1 MKNIFIT
8 TTTFAHF
15 SRTPLKL
22 FKEKGYNVVLN
33 DKGRKLNEDEL
44 VEKIP
49 DFDGILAGTEV
60 YSKRVLNKAVK
71 LRAIS
76 RLGVGM
82 DNIDLEFSKKKK
94 IQVFKT
100 QTTPA
105 PAVAELTLGL
115 ILDLLR
121 KISFQCSQLK
131 TGTWKKKMG
140 SLLTGK
146 TLGIIGLG
154 IIGKTLVEI
163 SQGFGLKYLAYDV
176 QQDGAFAER
185 YNLKYCSLSE
195 LLTSSDVVSIHLN
208 LSKETKNIIDMKALG
223 NMKQSA
229 ILINTSRGE
238 IVDELDLKEALDNE
252 LIAGAGLDVYQKEPY
267 NGPLLQYNNVIA
279 TPHIG
284 AYAKEIRIQMELEAA
299 KNLIRGLNEAN

>member
-15 SRTPLKL
+15 STTPLKL

-76 RLGVGM
+76 RLGVGI
-82 DNIDLEFSKKKK
+82 DNIDLEFAKQKG
-94 IQVFKT
+94 IRVYKT
-100 QTTPA
+100 WTTPA
-105 PAVAELTLGL
+105 PAVAELVLGL
-115 ILDLLR
+115 MLDLAR
-121 KISFQCSQLK
+121 KISYQNNTLK
-131 TGTWKKKMG
+131 SGKWKKEMG
-140 SLLTGK
+140 NLLQGK
-146 TLGIIGLG
+146 TLGIVGLG
-154 IIGKTLVEI
+154 TIGKTLVKLVK
-163 SQGFGLKYLAYDV
+163 GFNFNILAFDLY
-176 QQDGAFAER
+176 QDDLFAKN
-185 YNLKYCSLSE
+185 YGVNYCNLGT
-195 LLTSSDVVSIHLN
+195 LLGKSDIVSIHLN
-208 LSKETKNIIDMKALG
+208 LSDETNGLMNEERINSLKPEC
-223 NMKQSA
+223 

-238 IVDELDLKEALDNE
+238 ILDEKALYTVLKEKKIL
-252 LIAGAGLDVYQKEPY
+252 GAGLDVFNDEPY
-267 NGPLLQYNNVIA
+267 AGPLTELNNVVL

-284 AYAKEIRIQMELEAA
+284 AYAKELRVQMEIEAVE
-299 KNLIRGLNEAN
+299 NLIRGLNEA

>member
-1 MKNIFIT
+1 MKDIFIP
-8 TTTFAHF
+8 TTTFAQF
-15 SRTPLKL
+15 SPTPIKL
-22 FKEKGYNVVLN
+22 FEENGYNVVLN
-33 DKGRKLNEDEL
+33 DIGRKLNEDEL
-44 VEKIP
+44 IENIP
-49 DFDGILAGTEV
+49 NYDGILAGTEV
-60 YSKRVLNKAVK
+60 YNKRVLTKAVK

-82 DNIDLEFSKKKK
+82 DNIDIEFAKRRK

-100 QTTPA
+100 ETTPA

-115 ILDLLR
+115 ILDLIR
-121 KISFQCSQLK
+121 QISFQSSQLK
-131 TGTWKKKMG
+131 TGIWKKKMG

-154 IIGKTLVEI
+154 TIGKTLVNI

-176 QQDGAFAER
+176 QKDGVFADR
-185 YNLKYCSLSE
+185 HNLKYCSLNE
-195 LLTSSDVVSIHLN
+195 LLTASDVVSIHVN
-208 LSKETKNIIDMKALG
+208 LSKETKNIIDMKALRY
-223 NMKQSA
+223 MKESA

-238 IVDELDLKEALDNE
+238 IVDELSLKEALDNE
-252 LIAGAGLDVYQKEPY
+252 LIAGAGLDVYREEPY
-267 NGPLLQYNNVIA
+267 NGTLLQYNNVA

-299 KNLIRGLNEAN
+299 INLIRGLNETK

>member
-1 MKNIFIT
+1 
-8 TTTFAHF
+8 
-15 SRTPLKL
+15 
-22 FKEKGYNVVLN
+22 VVLN

-44 VEKIP
+44 VEKIS

-60 YSKRVLNKAVK
+60 YSKRVLDKAVK

-82 DNIDLEFSKKKK
+82 DNIDLEFAKKKK

-121 KISFQCSQLK
+121 NISFQCSQLK
-131 TGTWKKKMG
+131 TGIWKKKMG
-140 SLLTGK
+140 SLLSGK

-163 SQGFGLKYLAYDV
+163 SQGFGLKYLAHDV
-176 QQDGAFAER
+176 QQDGVFAER
-185 YNLKYCSLSE
+185 YNLKYCSLNE
-195 LLTSSDVVSIHLN
+195 LLASSDVVSIHVN
-208 LSKETKNIIDMKALG
+208 LSSETKNIIDIKALG

-238 IVDELDLKEALDNE
+238 IVDEFDLKEALDNK
-252 LIAGAGLDVYQKEPY
+252 LIAGAGLDVYQEEPY
-267 NGPLLQYNNVIA
+267 NGPLLQYDNIIN

-284 AYAKEIRIQMELEAA
+284 AYAKEIRIQMEREAA
-299 KNLIRGLNEAN
+299 NNLIRGLNEKK